1 MFRQS
6 RLDLYEISCPTPGVW
21 EISDS
26 LNDSFYVI
34 TGRDRALVIDT
45 GMARGDVPALVREI
59 TALPFDLALT
69 HGHGDHSMHCARF
82 DTIYLH
88 QADRE
93 MLFSQRFEGQP
104 IPENSELR
112 FVEDGDMLD
121 LGGDVKIECIALP
134 GHTPGS
140 LLLVDSFHKC
150 VFTGDAVGSGCGVWM
165 QVPTGSPLSEYAGAI
180 RQALARLA
188 QLGVNGESWR
198 FLGGHAAQRFLS
210 TVSGFNPIA
219 PDLMEDMAILCDK
232 LCAGEITGAAEHVDA
247 RAARFGDVRF
257 ARYGRAEILYRT
269 EQVK

>member
-1 MFRQS
+1 
-6 RLDLYEISCPTPGVW
+6 
-21 EISDS
+21 
-26 LNDSFYVI
+26 
-34 TGRDRALVIDT
+34 
-45 GMARGDVPALVREI
+45 
-59 TALPFDLALT
+59 
-69 HGHGDHSMHCARF
+69 
-82 DTIYLH
+82 
-88 QADRE
+88 
-93 MLFSQRFEGQP
+93 
-104 IPENSELR
+104 
-112 FVEDGDMLD
+112 MLD
-121 LGGDVKIECIALP
+121 LGGGVKIECVALP

-180 RQALARLA
+180 RRALARLA

-232 LCAGEITGAAEHVDA
+232 LCAGEITGATEHVDA